1 MNGILNIDKPKGIT
15 SHDVISFVRRKFKM
29 KRVGHAGTLDPLATG
44 VLVLLLGK
52 ATKLFSQFELFD
64 KAYASTLLL
73 GTTTNSADIQGK
85 ILSQKSYENITQNQI
100 EMVLRKFEGDIEQ
113 IPPMVSAIKI
123 GGIRLYKLARKGIEV
138 SRKPRKIR
146 IDILK
151 LISFTAP
158 EVKIYLECSK
168 GTYVRQLAED
178 IGQLLKCGACITE
191 IRRIKVGPF
200 HIDDAVHLDDINE
213 HKVKKLNDRNQ
224 FDQKELIRLTNENCL
239 YN

>member
-1 MNGILNIDKPKGIT
+1 MNGILIVDKPKGIT
-15 SHDVISFVRRKFKM
+15 SHDVVSFVRRKFQI

-44 VLVLLLGK
+44 VLILLLGK
-52 ATKLFSQFELFD
+52 ATKLFSQFEPFD
-64 KAYASTLLL
+64 KAYASTIRL
-73 GTTTNSADIQGK
+73 GITTNSADIQGK

-100 EMVLRKFEGDIEQ
+100 EMVLRKFQGDIEQ

-123 GGIRLYKLARKGIEV
+123 GGKRLYKLAREGIEV
-138 SRKPRKIR
+138 PRNPRKIR
-146 IDILK
+146 IDTLN

-158 EVKIYLECSK
+158 EIKIYLECSK

-178 IGQLLKCGACITE
+178 IGQLLECGACITE

-213 HKVKKLNDRNQ
+213 HNVKKWNGRNQ
-224 FDQKELIRLTNENCL
+224 SDQKELFRLPNENCL
-239 YN
+239 HN